1 MKRGVLQLGTGPLQR
16 ALLERIAAVGLRPI
30 AVDRDPQP
38 AGLIPSVVHVRAA
51 IDDPDAILRALEPRI
66 AGVEIGAVLTSIDLG
81 VRSVSVVA
89 AALGLPHS
97 TVDSIRAMDDKQTAK
112 ELLSRSGVAVPKGIV
127 VRSPVD
133 LMIPDEVAE
142 VVVKPVDS
150 SGSRGV
156 KRARGRQA
164 IEDAI
169 RDALSFSDRALVEEF
184 VDGHHLDVN
193 GTVLGGE
200 FRLVSIGSRFFT
212 PPPECVPIYGGFTA
226 QDDKGLC
233 TRVTD
238 LMQRAVDAFGYRHGP
253 VKADL
258 IDTRTGLVALELAAR
273 FHGDIVS
280 VHTAEAAG
288 RPPAALHWLSQL
300 GLCALPEPRPRAGA
314 WFAIFPPEAGEI
326 SRIEGLD
333 TIGALPGHAAWIARK
348 PIGSRVGSPSDNR
361 AVVGFGLFSGSD
373 SVELWSDARRRRT
386 SVRVD
391 VV

>member
-16 ALLERIAAVGLRPI
+16 ALLERIAAVGLQPI

-38 AGLIPSVVHVRAA
+38 AGLIPSVVHVRAP
-51 IDDPDAILRALEPRI
+51 IDDPAAILRALESRI
-66 AGVEIGAVLTSIDLG
+66 SGIEIGAVLTSIDLG

-89 AALGLPHS
+89 SALGLPHA
-97 TVDSIRAMDDKQTAK
+97 TIDSIRAMDDKQAAK
-112 ELLSRSGVAVPKGIV
+112 EMLARSGVAVPMGIV
-127 VRSPVD
+127 VRSCAD
-133 LMIPDEVAE
+133 LVLPDEAAE

-156 KRARGRQA
+156 KRARGRHA

-184 VDGHHLDVN
+184 VEGHHLDVN

-200 FRLVSIGSRFFT
+200 FHLVSIGSRFFT
-212 PPPECVPIYGGFTA
+212 PPPVCVPIYGGFTA
-226 QDDKGLC
+226 HDDGALRV
-233 TRVTD
+233 RVTE

-258 IDTRTGLVALELAAR
+258 IDSRRGLVALELAAR

-288 RPPAALHWLSQL
+288 RPPAALHWLSRL
-300 GLCALPEPRPRAGA
+300 GLCSLPEARPRAGA
-314 WFAIFPPEAGEI
+314 WFAIFPPEAGKI
-326 SRIEGLD
+326 SGIEGLD
-333 TIGALPGHAAWIARK
+333 TIGVLPGHRSWIARK
-348 PIGSRVGSPSDNR
+348 QIGSRVGPPSDNR

-373 SVELWSDARRRRT
+373 SVGLWSDARRRRK
-386 SVRVD
+386 SIRVE
-391 VV
+391 VM